1 MESPES
7 RLSMT
12 FRVGSAII
20 MILTITDIYSTN
32 NLHSIPIIILF
43 YLFGISGLLIGN
55 KIQDTNPEGIN
66 RKWNI
71 FSFGGLGLVL
81 SLGMLFALIRKDW
94 SNYTTYILDGLLSF
108 MMGMIFAFFG
118 SISWIAKIL
127 TDLIACKGDDCPELQ
142 PAASSSVNNTQSNE
156 TALNFALESIAEQDE
171 ARMSILN
178 NIINVIQ
185 WSFIIIICLII
196 LFILYQILKS
206 AFIYA
211 PDGDDADKIKIGDG
225 INVFDDITKLLSAL
239 IPKEIKNLSRLK
251 FKRSEL
257 NLSNA
262 AEAIYIYHQLID
274 LGAKLGVIRY
284 PSETPKEFQPRLFK
298 SLQHKL
304 VSTSTQCFEIALYG
318 NSDISDKDLSEL
330 KHQLSELKKE
340 IKQKRVESY

>member
-1 MESPES
+1 
-7 RLSMT
+7 
-12 FRVGSAII
+12 
-20 MILTITDIYSTN
+20 
-32 NLHSIPIIILF
+32 
-43 YLFGISGLLIGN
+43 
-55 KIQDTNPEGIN
+55 
-66 RKWNI
+66 
-71 FSFGGLGLVL
+71 
-81 SLGMLFALIRKDW
+81 
-94 SNYTTYILDGLLSF
+94 

-251 FKRSEL
+251 FKRAEL

-330 KHQLSELKKE
+330 KYQLSDLKKE